1 MKFLSRFVKIETRSM
16 TIEYGLIA
24 GAMGLA
30 LLAVAPILA
39 SSLAATL
46 SR

>member
-1 MKFLSRFVKIETRSM
+1 VKFLSRFVKIETRSF
-16 TIEYGLIA
+16 TIEYGIIA
-24 GAMGLA
+24 GGMGLA

-39 SSLAATL
+39 ASLASAL